1 MASGGMAPAIVVGKP
16 AGDAMIVDT
25 LPEEINEMKIRD
37 EKVEKVSFSNI
48 HKWFFFLMFS
58 FLFPSYM
65 QFSYW

>member
-48 HKWFFFLMFS
+48 HKCFFLMFS

-65 QFSYW
+65 QFSY

>member
-48 HKWFFFLMFS
+48 HKWFFFNVQLFVP
-58 FLFPSYM
+58 FLYAI
-65 QFSYW
+65 